1 MDLGHMER
9 NTVTRPIMSVRNV
22 RLVYPLFTLR
32 SRSLRNSVIAA
43 ATGGLL
49 LRDSRDVI
57 HVQALQNVSFDL
69 QEGDRLGIYG
79 HNGSGKTTLLKVLA
93 GIYEP
98 TSGEVSVRGRISSM
112 IDIGHGTDSE
122 ATGVEN
128 IRLIL
133 QFRGFSQKEIT
144 ARIPEIVAFS
154 ELGNFIYLPV
164 KTYSSGMMVRLM
176 FATATCFE
184 PEVLVLDE
192 WLAAGDA
199 AFGLKAAARM
209 DEFVGHA
216 RLVVVATHSTELIK
230 RVCNKICVLEA
241 GKIIYFGEPIAY
253 LKTVGAA

>member
-1 MDLGHMER
+1 MALSEAMSAQGGA
-9 NTVTRPIMSVRNV
+9 PLMSVRNV

-32 SRSLRNSVIAA
+32 ARSLRNTVIAA
-43 ATGGLL
+43 ATGGRL
-49 LRDSRDVI
+49 LRDSRDVV
-57 HVQALQNVSFDL
+57 HVQALDGVSFDL
-69 QEGDRLGIYG
+69 QQGDRLGIYG

-98 TSGEVSVRGRISSM
+98 TSGEVSVQGKISSM
-112 IDIGHGTDSE
+112 IDIGHGSDSE
-122 ATGVEN
+122 ATGIEN

-144 ARIPEIVAFS
+144 RRIPEIVEFS
-154 ELGNFIYLPV
+154 ELGNFIHLPV
-164 KTYSSGMMVRLM
+164 KAYSSGMLVRLM

-199 AFGLKAAARM
+199 SFGMKAAARM
-209 DEFVGHA
+209 DEFVDQA

-230 RVCNKICVLEA
+230 RVCNKLCVLEA
-241 GKIIYFGEPIAY
+241 GKVTYFGEPIAY